1 MDIDAEMRRKIA
13 VSLAATVSF
22 VVLLVVV
29 GMEYAEDP
37 TPETPGGVV
46 LQQPGGLA
54 LVGLFA
60 LFVFVMA
67 GVGVYLDRAEQ

>member
-29 GMEYAEDP
+29 GMEYGEPSTD
-37 TPETPGGVV
+37 GGVV
-46 LQQPGGLA
+46 LQQPGGIVF
-54 LVGLFA
+54 VGLFA

-67 GVGVYLDRAEQ
+67 GVGVYLDRAGQ